1 MSAATH
7 VSATLKKLSTGAS
20 GQTRN
25 SNQSW
30 NMHGSISRMAS
41 QAYSHRTY
49 PVPAQC
55 LRIRRLL
62 AVASAMLQAQGYS
75 VSTYLFGCKT
85 FWRRFCDFYVPNDAE
100 FVNQSSLC
108 WLCCGWWL
116 VLICCERKVSLAG
129 WWLLAGASLV

>member
-1 MSAATH
+1 
-7 VSATLKKLSTGAS
+7 
-20 GQTRN
+20 
-25 SNQSW
+25 
-30 NMHGSISRMAS
+30 MAS

-55 LRIRRLL
+55 LRILRLL

-100 FVNQSSLC
+100 FVNQRFHY
-108 WLCCGWWL
+108 
-116 VLICCERKVSLAG
+116 VLIKKVDRLLMLRRVPAG
-129 WWLLAGASLV
+129 